1 MVSKTKR
8 WFLENTRRLA
18 HAHTLTN
25 WRKKEKDGMQRGGDK
40 DKNDGGSKTDSNTT
54 FIPVSSTQDKAF
66 KKWYLRCFHWKWSH
80 VQHVYRVIIT
90 WISQTDVKGER
101 QQSRIAGVQKNLI
114 MFWSLSNHFT
124 LFLLDMSIYFIQ
136 MWIKRRFD
144 FFNKNNFSF
153 SAFIL
158 VETVQMPTKT
168 VYYHYLLPHL

>member
-1 MVSKTKR
+1 MISGKHPQTRSCSHTHELEEKGKR
-8 WFLENTRRLA
+8 W
-18 HAHTLTN
+18 H
-25 WRKKEKDGMQRGGDK
+25 GGDK

-66 KKWYLRCFHWKWSH
+66 KKWYVRCFHWKWSH

-136 MWIKRRFD
+136 MWIKRRFY

>member
-1 MVSKTKR
+1 MLTHSRTGGKRKKMACSVVEIKTKMTAAAR
-8 WFLENTRRLA
+8 QTVTQLSFQLA
-18 HAHTLTN
+18 PPRIKLL
-25 WRKKEKDGMQRGGDK
+25 
-40 DKNDGGSKTDSNTT
+40 
-54 FIPVSSTQDKAF
+54 
-66 KKWYLRCFHWKWSH
+66 KKWYVRCFHWKWSH

-124 LFLLDMSIYFIQ
+124 LFLLDVSIYFIQ
-136 MWIKRRFD
+136 MWIKGRFY